1 MIDKISCIQMVNTLA
16 LGNLRITWPKDAVL
30 DNPRA
35 CHLTMLQCEQ
45 YTLGIVQYSGLGLT
59 NPILLG
65 RVVERER
72 GVNLYERH
80 PEQKASLVKVNC
92 CVLEL
97 AVESS
102 LEVGFKAN
110 LINNVDKLLFYFW
123 KTTNLGY

>member
-1 MIDKISCIQMVNTLA
+1 MMIYKISCIQMVNTLA

-45 YTLGIVQYSGLGLT
+45 YALGIVQYSGLGLT

-80 PEQKASLVKVNC
+80 PE
-92 CVLEL
+92 
-97 AVESS
+97 
-102 LEVGFKAN
+102 
-110 LINNVDKLLFYFW
+110 
-123 KTTNLGY
+123 